1 MRTMEGKMC
10 LLTLTKQ
17 FQKYWGRMFNFD
29 SWKMKVLFPIQ
40 AWFLDNQGATSTA
53 ECSCLTGFH
62 TNKNNTFLREV
73 SIETSSALLQLIKCG
88 FLFLYVCF
96 SFLCFYSGF
105 LSMLSKLKS
114 WSFWLFILK
123 LWPKCEASFETLL
136 RFHEASHTM
145 VREKYTFCWCML
157 WIFS

>member
-73 SIETSSALLQLIKCG
+73 SIETSSALLQLIKN
-88 FLFLYVCF
+88 VVSF
-96 SFLCFYSGF
+96 SCMYAFHFYASTLGSCRCY
-105 LSMLSKLKS
+105 LRNLES

-123 LWPKCEASFETLL
+123 LWSKCEASFETLL

-145 VREKYTFCWCML
+145 VREK
-157 WIFS
+157 